1 VFIAVSYGF
10 FAASHYAY
18 DLHLNGERLMPLIT
32 KDNLFMII
40 PTWFSDKIERDDV
53 KGMLE
58 KNLSGSERFVHPQ
71 HNYVYLDGIPYLDTF
86 IQREVE
92 RIAPGSVVY
101 AAQENL
107 GKGKGVEVGLKEG
120 LEKKAVEWLCV
131 RDADGDHRL
140 EDLYGMLELANQMQ
154 EELGDVPVCVVGGR
168 YALEPPLTM
177 YRAVYEVIL
186 NECFDAAVKY
196 ALARRQQAVNSIYYR
211 QYRRVPDLQSGYKL
225 FNRKA
230 AQIAVDGFAA
240 NKDELD
246 VYKLGAEVIPYFEI
260 VLNGGVV
267 GERLRSTY
275 REQPTSAY
283 ASIKRAEFYAAKMGW
298 AFRRCKVSVENAAK
312 ILDAELIHCPLIFDG
327 MGRAELMPFRKLTLE
342 AVNKESK
349 GMIPPFRQGAEV
361 L

>member
-1 VFIAVSYGF
+1 
-10 FAASHYAY
+10 
-18 DLHLNGERLMPLIT
+18 MPPVN

-40 PTWFSDKIERDDV
+40 PTWFSDKIEPDDV
-53 KGMLE
+53 RVMLK
-58 KNLSGSERFVHPQ
+58 KNLAGSERYVHPQ
-71 HNYVYLDGIPYLDTF
+71 NNYVYLDGIPYLDAL
-86 IQREVE
+86 IQSEVE
-92 RIAPGSVVY
+92 RIAPGSVVN
-101 AAQENL
+101 AAVENG

-120 LEKKAVEWLCV
+120 LEKKEIEWLCI

-140 EDLYGMLELANQMQ
+140 EDLPGMLELANQMQ
-154 EELGDVPVCVVGGR
+154 DELGDVPICVVGGR
-168 YALEPPLTM
+168 FALEPPLTM

-186 NECFDAAVKY
+186 NECFDAAIRY
-196 ALARRQQAVNSIYYR
+196 ALARRQQTVNSIYYR

-225 FNRKA
+225 FNRRA
-230 AQIAVDGFAA
+230 AQIALGGFAA

-260 VLNGGVV
+260 LLHGGVV

-342 AVNKESK
+342 AVNVENKST
-349 GMIPPFRQGAEV
+349 IPVFRQGAEV